1 MGGGNA
7 GLRKEKA
14 ALEQLFRHD
23 LNEAKV
29 ISAVI

>member
-7 GLRKEKA
+7 GLWKEKA
-14 ALEQLFRHD
+14 ALEQWFRHD

-29 ISAVI
+29 LSAVM